1 MNRVLSEIPLR
12 GTVAQTHVNSPRTTA
27 YLANLLVEND
37 RLEKVVAFGAGDR
50 LLEYQT
56 YLHDLGVRN
65 CEVYAQRFAEV
76 HPEATIL
83 ENLVAVLATPPNSY
97 TGVTD
102 PVDLICSRGGD
113 MGMLKALTQTEMGE
127 DTFGFLEEQKQ
138 TLKYCMSLPQ
148 VSLG

>member
-1 MNRVLSEIPLR
+1 MIMIIKR
-12 GTVAQTHVNSPRTTA
+12 
-27 YLANLLVEND
+27 Y
-37 RLEKVVAFGAGDR
+37 R

-56 YLHDLGVRN
+56 YIHELGINN
-65 CEVYAQRFAEV
+65 CEIYAERFADL
-76 HPEATIL
+76 HPEAAVL

-113 MGMLKALTQTEMGE
+113 MDMLKGLTQTEIKENSLGY
-127 DTFGFLEEQKQ
+127 LQEQKE

-148 VSLG
+148 VFNTRDRLFYVLHISKQVE